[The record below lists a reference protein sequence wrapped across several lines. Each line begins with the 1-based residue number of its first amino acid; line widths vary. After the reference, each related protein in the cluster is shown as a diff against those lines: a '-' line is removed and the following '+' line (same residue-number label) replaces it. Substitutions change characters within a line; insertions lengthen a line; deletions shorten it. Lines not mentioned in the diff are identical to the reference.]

1 MITFAVKYLVFE
13 FRISDEQRIS
23 FKNEN
28 IIGIDVTKIIKK
40 NFLLKSYTLL
50 YIVVNNKYEINY
62 KNHRNPLRILV
73 LYTKRSTL

>member
-40 NFLLKSYTLL
+40 IFLLKSYTLL

-62 KNHRNPLRILV
+62 KNHRNPLGILV